1 MILIAILLIA
11 LIITAAAII
20 VPSIFHY
27 KSKLLQSIVCFGIC
41 ICIISGFICGI
52 VASQAKDV
60 GNWLKTESA
69 NIQLYYNTIA
79 HSDNEYVRYDFYNR
93 VTKYNRVYKSYQNKV
108 ENSLISWLYDG
119 DVLIECAP
127 IEFALNT
134 GTYG

>member
-11 LIITAAAII
+11 LIVTAAAII
-20 VPSIFHY
+20 VPSIFCY
-27 KSKLLQSIVCFGIC
+27 KSKFLKDIGCIGIC
-41 ICIISGFICGI
+41 ICIILGVVCGI
-52 VASQAKDV
+52 VTSQANDV
-60 GNWLKTESA
+60 GNWLKAEFA
-69 NIQLYYNTIA
+69 DIQLYYNTIA

-93 VTKYNRVYKSYQNKV
+93 VTKYNRVYKSYQNKI

-119 DVLIECAP
+119 DVLIACAP

>member
-11 LIITAAAII
+11 LIITAAVII

-27 KSKLLQSIVCFGIC
+27 KSKLLQSIMCIGFCVCIVL
-41 ICIISGFICGI
+41 GFICGT

-60 GNWLKTESA
+60 GNWLKAESA

-79 HSDNEYVRYDFYNR
+79 YSDNEYVRYDFYNR

-108 ENSLISWLYDG
+108 ENSLTSWLYDG

-127 IEFALNT
+127 IEFVLNT